1 MYHINWNWSTL
12 FTVIKSSIKSIE
24 QTKTDEAS
32 RQRSKYKFI
41 SIVIQFNFTFVLIN
55 IVNIII
61 CVVCAFNK
69 YQLKVKHVN
78 ISVTQNNNNSSSNNK
93 RNNES
98 SLDWDSITVFD
109 ECAVCKNNTFLSR
122 LSATTNPYLVRWYVI
137 YNPIY
142 HLFIH
147 SFYDFAL
154 FVFIDLFTYF
164 FLLCHASMQ

>member
-1 MYHINWNWSTL
+1 M
-12 FTVIKSSIKSIE
+12 IKSSIKSIE

-147 SFYDFAL
+147 PFMTLHCLCLLIYL
-154 FVFIDLFTYF
+154 FIF
-164 FLLCHASMQ
+164 FCFVMLRCNNRKCE